1 MLLHQITFEED
12 LKITKMESGEGEV
25 VPFKKDLYPRGN
37 VEDWLLE
44 VEEVMKESLRLILL
58 EAIADY
64 SKVVLSHFLHRLIS
78 SHF

>member
-1 MLLHQITFEED
+1 MICLSQITFESD
-12 LKITKMESGEGEV
+12 LKITKMVSGEGEV

-44 VEEVMKESLRLILL
+44 VENVMKESLRLILL

-64 SKVVLSHFLHRLIS
+64 PLVRIAQIISK
-78 SHF
+78 